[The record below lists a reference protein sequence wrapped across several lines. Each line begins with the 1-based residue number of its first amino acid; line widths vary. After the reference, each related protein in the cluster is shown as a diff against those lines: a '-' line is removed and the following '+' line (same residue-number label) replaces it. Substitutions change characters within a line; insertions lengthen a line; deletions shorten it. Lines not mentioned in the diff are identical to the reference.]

1 MVDFKDFHIKL
12 KSLANIL
19 FAFALVLPVFGMVVY
34 GIDVEV
40 SRLSGVLGEISL
52 LQMPI
57 LPYIAGFFII
67 GVQWAKYFQLHQK
80 LEEIDTTLLY
90 TNFIY
95 LFFLCLYPFSEMN
108 IEFTS
113 GNSISRMVFSL
124 HWGLL
129 GLLLYLMISQS
140 QKKNYFVKGFEINDI
155 QNLKREI
162 LIDPIVALITVPLAY
177 FGFWYWIVA
186 MIVLVPVLNVYDT
199 KRIKKK

>member
-1 MVDFKDFHIKL
+1 MVDYKDYHTKL
-12 KSLANIL
+12 KGLANIL
-19 FAFALVLPVFGMVVY
+19 FAFALVLPVFGMIVY

-67 GVQWAKYFQLHQK
+67 GVQWAKYFQFHQL
-80 LEEIDTTLLY
+80 LEEIDITLLY
-90 TNFIY
+90 INFIY

-124 HWGLL
+124 HWGVL
-129 GLLLYLMISQS
+129 GLLLYFMISQS
-140 QKKNYFVKGFEINDI
+140 HKKKYFVKDFKINDI

-162 LIDPIVALITVPLAY
+162 LIDPIIALITVPLAY
-177 FGFWYWIVA
+177 FGFWYWIIT
-186 MIVLVPVLNVYDT
+186 MIALVPLLNAYET